1 MNTTHRPDLDLG
13 GAHPTPG
20 ASPALVVRGSHARA
34 EEARMGDATPPSAM
48 GSTVSVTD
56 QSLQTPTGEGPKRRS
71 PRRWAL
77 PAAGAVL
84 LLAGCAAVGITV
96 LGGEDEPA
104 RPAPAAAGPSE
115 AETQSA
121 KDAAWQSVLTWN
133 DRALQAEAKN
143 SLEGIDLDSV
153 AIPTAIQAEQ
163 RWIDSAIEG
172 GTRTEGESQ
181 LALLS
186 AEYNAAKPDGTAPAT
201 VGISACNDTSAVKY
215 LDAAGNNVRVGP
227 DGSTDYATKLVV
239 NYWVY
244 ETDGAWKV
252 DGGTRTETPC

>member
-1 MNTTHRPDLDLG
+1 MSTTHRPDVDS
-13 GAHPTPG
+13 GAPLVPEG
-20 ASPALVVRGSHARA
+20 AGPALAVRGSHARA
-34 EEARMGDATPPSAM
+34 EEARMGADTPPSAM

-56 QSLQTPTGEGPKRRS
+56 QSLQTTGKDPKRRS
-71 PRRWAL
+71 SRRWAL
-77 PAAGAVL
+77 PAAVTALV
-84 LLAGCAAVGITV
+84 LAGGAAVGIAV
-96 LGGEDEPA
+96 FGGDDEPA
-104 RPAPAAAGPSE
+104 RTAPVAAGPSE
-115 AETQSA
+115 AQIQSA
-121 KDAAWQSVLTWN
+121 KNAAWQSVLTWN
-133 DRALQAEAKN
+133 DRSLQAEAQN

-163 RWIDSAIEG
+163 RWIDAAIAD
-172 GTRTEGESQ
+172 GTRTEGKSQ
-181 LALLS
+181 LTLLS
-186 AEYNAAKPDGTAPAT
+186 ADYNAAKTDGTAPAT

-244 ETDGAWKV
+244 ETGGAWKV